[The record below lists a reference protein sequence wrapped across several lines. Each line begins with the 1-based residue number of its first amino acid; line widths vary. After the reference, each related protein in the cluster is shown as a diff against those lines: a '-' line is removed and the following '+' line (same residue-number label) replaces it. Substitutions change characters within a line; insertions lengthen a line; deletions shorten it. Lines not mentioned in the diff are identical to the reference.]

1 MKQPFFHIKLSLSWK
16 LFLGGLLS
24 IFFGSQS
31 ALGQQQLCSGSVAV
45 YQVDQN
51 ENNGNGTLGSVYTWE
66 VLQTNFG
73 GNIALLNASGNRVE
87 VVWENTPAGVYTLEV
102 TETNS
107 SGCFTTQQLTVQLR
121 NLPLI
126 NLEDRLVCVDRT
138 TGEWLDDVVFS
149 TGFNPSQ
156 FTFQW
161 TKNGEVLTFS
171 GPALIVNE
179 AGEYSVT
186 ITNNSTLCSQT
197 ASAIVTVAQ
206 PLEISGTVGAPFD
219 AVQYINIQVSGGI
232 GPFEYSLNGNPYQ
245 SENVFPIDGNGL
257 NIVSVKDV
265 NGCDEIQTIS
275 LYALGYPK
283 FFTPNSDGFNDAWT
297 ISGLPNPSK
306 AFITIFDRYGKLIY
320 QFKGNQPG
328 WNGTFNGEQM
338 PSTDYWF
345 TLSYYDNNGVQQTL
359 KSNFSLIR

>member
-1 MKQPFFHIKLSLSWK
+1 MKHPFFHIKLSLCWK

-24 IFFGSQS
+24 VFLGSQS
-31 ALGQQQLCSGSVAV
+31 ASGQQQLCSGSVAV

-66 VLQTNFG
+66 VLQANFG
-73 GNIALLNASGNRVE
+73 GNINLLNASGNQAE
-87 VVWENTPAGVYTLEV
+87 VIWENTPAGVYTLEV

-121 NLPLI
+121 NLPMI
-126 NLEDRLVCVDRT
+126 NLEDRLVCVDRS
-138 TGEWLDDVVFS
+138 TGEWLDDVIFA

-156 FTFQW
+156 FSFQW
-161 TKNGEVLTFS
+161 IKNGEVLPFS
-171 GPALIVNE
+171 GPSLIVNE

-186 ITNNSTLCSQT
+186 ITNNTTLCSQT

-206 PLEISGTVGAPFD
+206 PLEITGTVGAPFD

-232 GPFEYSLNGNPYQ
+232 GPFEYSLNGNPFQ

-257 NIVSVKDV
+257 NIVTVRDV
-265 NGCDEIQTIS
+265 NGCDENQSIS

-283 FFTPNSDGFNDAWT
+283 FFTPNGDGFNDAWA
-297 ISGLPNPSK
+297 IIGLPNPSR
-306 AFITIFDRYGKLIY
+306 ASIAIFDRYGKLIY

-328 WNGTFNGEQM
+328 WDGTFNGANL
-338 PSTDYWF
+338 PATDYWF
-345 TLSYYDNNGVQQTL
+345 TLEYVDNKGIQQSF
-359 KSNFSLIR
+359 KSNFSLVR